1 MSFYSRIIDSWLV
14 IPMFLP
20 QRLTFFHKQLEV
32 SSYRTVCAVP
42 LQSTVNCLFQPLCAQ
57 KYPLISCPLS
67 CSQSLYKTDQDI
79 SCVHQYLDQYLRIKT
94 TDFISHVMSYMYMK
108 NPIEWQ
114 GGWGEAASLL
124 VKLGYGTVA
133 PFLIWG
139 GGGLIQTTQNFFLQQ
154 LTFLDMG
161 FKKLNQQGS

>member
-1 MSFYSRIIDSWLV
+1 
-14 IPMFLP
+14 MFLP

-32 SSYRTVCAVP
+32 SSYRTVCAAP

-114 GGWGEAASLL
+114 GWGEAASLL
-124 VKLGYGTVA
+124 VKLGYRTVA

-139 GGGLIQTTQNFFLQQ
+139 GGGTDSDNTEFLFAA
-154 LTFLDMG
+154 TYFSWHG
-161 FKKLNQQGS
+161 FQKIKSAR